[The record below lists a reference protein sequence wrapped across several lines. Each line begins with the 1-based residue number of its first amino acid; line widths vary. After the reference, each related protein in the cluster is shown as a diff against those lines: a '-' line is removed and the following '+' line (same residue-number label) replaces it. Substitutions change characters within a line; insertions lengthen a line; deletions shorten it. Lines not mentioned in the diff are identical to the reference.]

1 MNQEKEQEILQ
12 DLLKKLQSEIDYK
25 EKCDTG
31 RLIETDDWGDEYIA
45 SYSPSKWQDKIKDI
59 LEKTGGE
66 IEAIESVLEQFK
78 EHIKGETTE
87 EYISQ
92 RFINELTRNVK
103 RITLENT
110 VMRDDIVEYVSKL
123 SKEEIEEIFGSKIA
137 RMKGFDQKNMHHCY
151 DLLGHTLHTIE
162 GISPEGLTQEQYK
175 KLRISALFHDVGK
188 PDVAQINEKTGQQV
202 FYGHAQK
209 SMEIAEEILE
219 DLGYDY
225 RDIEEMKFFIGHHD
239 DFISYKSKLA
249 PWMKNHEFIREI
261 TPETVAEKMIENE
274 YDFEAMGYDKDQIRY
289 ICYAL
294 AHEQTPQFYM
304 QKKPVQI
311 DVDMDQ
317 VHRKIQEVSR
327 YNIKPKY
334 TLEQYKML
342 LNLCRA
348 DANAQ
353 SKEIVQNGKK
363 VNARAEKIENMN
375 NIDKSSDKAMEIFEK
390 VHMSSMIIGQIAK
403 EAKDEFNFDFA
414 NEDPY
419 YEGYQDPIRELKF
432 HHRFDNKSPEFIKD
446 LKAKIL
452 ENAPKQYESDVEG
465 YEEEFL
471 EDEYE
476 EERTFNDYYEEHLAE
491 AFVELDD
498 IADQKEHTKT
508 PLEEREEKLSS
519 LEKEQRIMDEMEK
532 IIANREN
539 QHTEEMK

>member
-31 RLIETDDWGDEYIA
+31 ILIETDDWGDEYIA

-188 PDVAQINEKTGQQV
+188 PNVAQINEKTGQQV

-274 YDFEAMGYDKDQIRY
+274 YDFETMGYDKDQIRY

-317 VHRKIQEVSR
+317 VHRKIQDASI
-327 YNIKPKY
+327 YKHKPNY

-353 SKEIVQNGKK
+353 SEEIVQNGNIVK
-363 VNARAEKIENMN
+363 AREEKIENMN
-375 NIDKSSDKAMEIFEK
+375 NIDKSSDKAMEILEK
-390 VHMSSMIIGQIAK
+390 VHMSSMIIGQIVSESAD
-403 EAKDEFNFDFA
+403 EERQEFN
-414 NEDPY
+414 EDLFY
-419 YEGYQDPIRELKF
+419 DGYHDPIRWLKSY
-432 HHRFDNKSPEFIKD
+432 HRFDDKSPEFIKD
-446 LKAKIL
+446 LKTKIL
-452 ENAPKQYESDVEG
+452 KNVPKQYESL
-465 YEEEFL
+465 EEDYNL
-471 EDEYE
+471 YDEQIFGEYF
-476 EERTFNDYYEEHLAE
+476 ERNLAE